1 MRYLYDDE
9 EIEGLRATA
18 WDAGFGLGA
27 AIGVGLTLAACGLW
41 ALLVGVWT

>member
-9 EIEGLRATA
+9 EIEAMRHAW

-27 AIGVGLTLAACGLW
+27 ALGVGLTLAACGLW
-41 ALLVGVWT
+41 ALLVGVWS